1 VIAHAERL
9 ALQNVARRLPSR
21 WRNIIELLAT
31 RIPPTPTR
39 TISVPGAT
47 WPNRLCVLTG
57 QAAGTRDDVTPP
69 LYALPS
75 FVRHLEA
82 HNVDWRWYS
91 FHPGTLRAA
100 DPAYAS
106 RTTSV
111 SSKELFV
118 IVYDEHGGFYE
129 DVPRPSAVDDHPGF
143 SSRLSA
149 PWRARRRPPPA
160 RSLTA

>member
-1 VIAHAERL
+1 
-9 ALQNVARRLPSR
+9 
-21 WRNIIELLAT
+21 
-31 RIPPTPTR
+31 
-39 TISVPGAT
+39 
-47 WPNRLCVLTG
+47 VLTG

-118 IVYDEHGGFYE
+118 KSTTSTAASTRTFPGRARWMIIPAF
-129 DVPRPSAVDDHPGF
+129 HPGF
-143 SSRLSA
+143 QRLGVRVA
-149 PWRARRRPPPA
+149 DHRPLAR
-160 RSLTA
+160 